1 VNALM
6 TGNPIHPGSKKI
18 NEAECKAFKKPS
30 AANLLAQTVVAQTVR
45 VQPAMAQNLEPS
57 LMEIDDFVRQVFI
70 HGVPYEEASRYD
82 SSVVP
87 TLLEMLNNPA
97 EEAHWPNIVVVLG
110 MIGDERA
117 VDPLISFIEADYS
130 GDLSTELYRAKTA
143 ALMALGYIINKTGN
157 RKALSYLMSSLHP
170 ETWGAR
176 DVVGIAPF
184 QGDTAERNTDF
195 SKHAILGLALSGH
208 PEAARA
214 LHSLQQP
221 ASTETQRAFQAQA
234 GDLVAEALEEHAKIA
249 QGGLASYYR
258 EPPP

>member
-1 VNALM
+1 MNAILAA
-6 TGNPIHPGSKKI
+6 TNRQVSQPD
-18 NEAECKAFKKPS
+18 CDTFRTPS

-45 VQPAMAQNLEPS
+45 VQPAMAQHSEPG
-57 LMEIDDFVRQVFI
+57 LMDIRDFVRQVFI

-97 EEAHWPNIVVVLG
+97 EKAHWPNIVVVLG

-208 PEAARA
+208 PEAAQA
-214 LHSLQQP
+214 LRSLQQP
-221 ASTETQRAFQAQA
+221 APTEAQRAFQAEA
-234 GDLVAEALEEHAKIA
+234 GDLVSEALEEHAKIA
-249 QGGLASYYR
+249 REGLASYYR